1 MGDFYINKLKKY
13 EQVMSKGYTTI
24 TEAIIKGFER
34 LIADPEKPKESSSS
48 LNDGLLTSLQNQIKS
63 IEDKLSQAP
72 NPAELEG
79 LQRLL
84 EEKDERIKNL
94 NREVEGLQKE
104 VERLDMF
111 AHYFKSVEVKQIEA
125 PAAEKKKPFW
135 KFW

>member
-1 MGDFYINKLKKY
+1 
-13 EQVMSKGYTTI
+13 
-24 TEAIIKGFER
+24 
-34 LIADPEKPKESSSS
+34 

-79 LQRLL
+79 LQKLL
-84 EEKDERIKNL
+84 GEKDERIKDL
-94 NREVEGLQKE
+94 SREIEVLKKE

-125 PAAEKKKPFW
+125 PTAEKKKLFW